1 VTERSGRFGKF
12 GFLADPA
19 KFPRSHGS
27 RASTIGCPKHC
38 HPADTQRH
46 GHFDRLSAHGLGMPA
61 SEKLH
66 MNRQRH
72 CLEFT
77 ADRIMVRCL
86 IGSRYR

>member
-66 MNRQRH
+66 MNDSATV
-72 CLEFT
+72 LNLLLT
-77 ADRIMVRCL
+77 
-86 IGSRYR
+86 GSWFAV